1 MYSDLGL
8 IEDFEINQVVLRRFL
23 VSETIPRNISLIK
36 QPLHIH
42 DSVFSFLEFKPVSF
56 DFFFI
61 FLLRLVD
68 AHLILT
74 VVGTQFLGDALL
86 CAQCVVIVYH

>member
-1 MYSDLGL
+1 MLQILSLLEHMYSDLGL

-56 DFFFI
+56 DFFFS
-61 FLLRLVD
+61 FFFFVLLM
-68 AHLILT
+68 LIW
-74 VVGTQFLGDALL
+74 
-86 CAQCVVIVYH
+86 Y